1 MPKPPGRYRFL
12 DVFAGIGG
20 FRFGFE
26 PNRGECVWSCE
37 IDPYARRTYC
47 ANHDQLEEDIFPDV
61 RLAGPADVPDHEVL
75 IAGFA
80 CFARNTMVLTDHGYM
95 PIQDLTPGNMV
106 LTHLGRWKPVTDV
119 TQRENIPTREIKAQ
133 GVPGIITTGEH
144 PFYTIPLHTGQ
155 SKKTG
160 TTRTLGKPGWTKAEN
175 LKRGARIAQV
185 LPPTQPDGF
194 TQEFWWMVGRYLAD
208 GFTNRRHHSGP
219 ACSSLGRTGS
229 GAPVPS
235 EQGRVVIT
243 CARHETQELAQ
254 RIQAAGYHATLAHQ
268 RTADNHIISSK
279 HLHQWIRQFGQYAHG
294 KRIPRIALEL
304 EQPKAQAILEGYLSG
319 DGYSGT
325 TRNARN
331 ASHRIVGSTSKA
343 LALGVA
349 LLAQRAYGMVATV
362 QRYQPRDETCV
373 LEGRTVNQRPRWT
386 VQIPEVNRSGIV
398 QDEYGWKYVR
408 TNKPTGH
415 SETVWNISVAD
426 DESYMADGAIVHN
439 CQPFSKSGVSKLN
452 ALGRPHGFR
461 DQTRGTLFFE
471 ICRILATH
479 RPPAFLLENVPN
491 LVNHDGGQTFRA
503 VYDILEGELG
513 YHVSHRVLDARPYV
527 PQHRR
532 RIFIAGHQEHGRPGL
547 DDLEL
552 PDPQSGPMLADILHK
567 QDGSE
572 DAEPPFTHGL
582 MAVVDPRYTLGDGT
596 WETLVRHRAKHQNA
610 GNGFG
615 YTLADP
621 QAATRTLT
629 ARYHKDGQ
637 EILIPQ
643 PGSNPRRLTPRECAR
658 LMGMPE
664 LRIPVSDTRAYR
676 QLGNSVVPPLVEQMA
691 AHLMG

>member
-1 MPKPPGRYRFL
+1 MTKSAPEIPAQPAYATTGLLNPMPKPPGRYRFL

-61 RLAGPADVPDHEVL
+61 RQAGPADVPDHEVL

-80 CFARNTMVLTDHGYM
+80 C
-95 PIQDLTPGNMV
+95 
-106 LTHLGRWKPVTDV
+106 
-119 TQRENIPTREIKAQ
+119 
-133 GVPGIITTGEH
+133 
-144 PFYTIPLHTGQ
+144 
-155 SKKTG
+155 
-160 TTRTLGKPGWTKAEN
+160 
-175 LKRGARIAQV
+175 
-185 LPPTQPDGF
+185 
-194 TQEFWWMVGRYLAD
+194 
-208 GFTNRRHHSGP
+208 
-219 ACSSLGRTGS
+219 
-229 GAPVPS
+229 
-235 EQGRVVIT
+235 
-243 CARHETQELAQ
+243 
-254 RIQAAGYHATLAHQ
+254 
-268 RTADNHIISSK
+268 
-279 HLHQWIRQFGQYAHG
+279 
-294 KRIPRIALEL
+294 
-304 EQPKAQAILEGYLSG
+304 
-319 DGYSGT
+319 
-325 TRNARN
+325 
-331 ASHRIVGSTSKA
+331 
-343 LALGVA
+343 
-349 LLAQRAYGMVATV
+349 
-362 QRYQPRDETCV
+362 
-373 LEGRTVNQRPRWT
+373 
-386 VQIPEVNRSGIV
+386 
-398 QDEYGWKYVR
+398 
-408 TNKPTGH
+408 
-415 SETVWNISVAD
+415 
-426 DESYMADGAIVHN
+426 
-439 CQPFSKSGVSKLN
+439 QPFSKSGISKLN
-452 ALGRPHGFR
+452 SLGKPHGFR
-461 DQTRGTLFFE
+461 DRTRGTLFFE

-513 YHVSHRVLDARPYV
+513 YHVTHRVLDARPYV

-532 RIFIAGHQEHGRPGL
+532 RIFIAGHQEPDRPGL
-547 DDLEL
+547 HNLEL
-552 PDPQSGPMLADILHK
+552 PPPESGPMLANILHP

-572 DAEPPFTHGL
+572 PPEYPFTEGL
-582 MAVVDPRYTLGDGT
+582 MAQVGPNYTLGNGT
-596 WETLVRHRAKHQNA
+596 WETLLRHRAKHQNA

-676 QLGNSVVPPLVEQMA
+676 QLGNSVVPPLVEQIA